1 MNNEIKLLNVSE
13 RIYEKY
19 KRSVKNNQNITLDEC
34 RRKLTRNFLLGTNIM
49 EDYDKQYIIRVY
61 GKLRIFVD
69 TNTFNV
75 IDIQNRKIDRKR
87 CYINPREKE
96 ELNKLLGLEKE

>member
-1 MNNEIKLLNVSE
+1 MIKEIELLNVSE

-19 KRSVKNNQNITLDEC
+19 KRSVKNNQNITLDKC

-49 EDYDKQYIIRVY
+49 EDYDKQYIIRSY

-69 TNTFNV
+69 TNTLNI

-96 ELNKLLGLEKE
+96 ELNKLLGLGNE